1 MAKKILIMSLFFTL
15 SCCGG
20 YFNGPDTRLSTVKN
34 FKPNSSIVIIKTEYR
49 ANLDWRTDTDNF
61 LYMGSK
67 GNWHK
72 ESGIRYESYL
82 AAPGDYYLNRIWF
95 PYPPSNISKNNSEN
109 SKRTFVYG
117 IPDSQNNGIF
127 DSDSN
132 ATLKIS
138 SKAGWNKKLNAPNF
152 ASFETNPGE
161 IVYIGD
167 LFFTFTKQKYW
178 VKGKINLEVE
188 DNYDEAVK
196 YFHSKH
202 PEYKDKPVVKRL
214 VKPGVLLD
222 NYDAGIFW

>member
-1 MAKKILIMSLFFTL
+1 MVKKILIVSLFFIL
-15 SCCGG
+15 SCCG
-20 YFNGPDTRLSTVKN
+20 YFGGSDTRLSTVKN
-34 FKPNSSIVIIKTEYR
+34 LKPGSSIVIIKTEYR
-49 ANLDWRTDTDNF
+49 AHLDWRTDTGNF

-67 GNWHK
+67 GNWYK

-82 AAPGDYYLNRIWF
+82 TDPGYYYLNRIWF
-95 PYPPSNISKNNSEN
+95 PYPPSNISGNNLEN
-109 SKRTFVYG
+109 NKKTFVYG

-196 YFHSKH
+196 YFHSQY
-202 PEYKDKPVVKRL
+202 PEYKDKPVIKRL
-214 VKPGVLLD
+214 AQPGVLLD